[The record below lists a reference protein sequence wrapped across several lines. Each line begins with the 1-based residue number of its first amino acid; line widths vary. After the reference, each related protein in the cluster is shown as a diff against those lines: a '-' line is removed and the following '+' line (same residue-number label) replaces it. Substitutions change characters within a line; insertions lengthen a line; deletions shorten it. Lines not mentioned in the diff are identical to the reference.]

1 MKLERGIK
9 NIFFSFLTQI
19 ITIALGLI
27 VPRLILVNYGSEIN
41 GFFSA
46 VTNIYTYLG
55 ILEAG
60 VGTASIQALYG
71 PVVRNDQMEM
81 NGILAATRRLYRR
94 CAKVYL
100 LAVVMLALILPFV
113 LDTTID
119 ILTIIFYVFL
129 QGLITVIN
137 FYMLSTLSVLLSAEG
152 KNYIKS
158 NIALLSTVL
167 TNVAKIILVNARVN
181 IVFLQMAYLAISL
194 IVLCVYLVYFKMNY
208 KWIDLT
214 VEPKTGAIRQ
224 QKYYLI
230 HQISFVVFNNIDTV
244 IISIFCGLTTASV
257 YAIYNMVF
265 SYVSSMFN
273 TVFNSINFTLG
284 QTYNQDKV
292 KYVRFHDAYKTY
304 FCALLFALSS
314 VCYLI
319 ILPFISLYTAGVTD
333 IVYVDKFLPFLFC
346 MIQLLSGARS
356 TEADLINI
364 DCKAK
369 ETMWRTIIEASI
381 NLILSLVLVQFMGI
395 YGVLLATIVAMLYRT
410 NDILFYANRVILKRM
425 PIHAYKIVFVNFALF
440 GIVVLVR
447 HYYTIPISNYFDFI
461 LWGSILTIIMIVV
474 FVTIN
479 SLVSRD
485 SYYYLKEIITTRL
498 KGKKLKGQEND

>member
-1 MKLERGIK
+1 
-9 NIFFSFLTQI
+9 
-19 ITIALGLI
+19 
-27 VPRLILVNYGSEIN
+27 
-41 GFFSA
+41 
-46 VTNIYTYLG
+46 
-55 ILEAG
+55 
-60 VGTASIQALYG
+60 
-71 PVVRNDQMEM
+71 
-81 NGILAATRRLYRR
+81 
-94 CAKVYL
+94 
-100 LAVVMLALILPFV
+100 
-113 LDTTID
+113 
-119 ILTIIFYVFL
+119 
-129 QGLITVIN
+129 
-137 FYMLSTLSVLLSAEG
+137 
-152 KNYIKS
+152 
-158 NIALLSTVL
+158 
-167 TNVAKIILVNARVN
+167 
-181 IVFLQMAYLAISL
+181 
-194 IVLCVYLVYFKMNY
+194 
-208 KWIDLT
+208 
-214 VEPKTGAIRQ
+214 
-224 QKYYLI
+224 
-230 HQISFVVFNNIDTV
+230 
-244 IISIFCGLTTASV
+244 
-257 YAIYNMVF
+257 MVF

-364 DCKAK
+364 DRKAK
-369 ETMWRTIIEASI
+369 ETMWRTIIEAGI

-461 LWGSILTIIMIVV
+461 LWGFILTIIMIVV